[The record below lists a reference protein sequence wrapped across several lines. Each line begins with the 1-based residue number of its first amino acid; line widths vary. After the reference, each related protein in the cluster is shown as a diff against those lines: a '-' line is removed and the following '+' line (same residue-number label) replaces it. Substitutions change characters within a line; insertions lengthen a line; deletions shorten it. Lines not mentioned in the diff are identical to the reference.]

1 MISLAFFVCAAI
13 LASDRKYLVAALE
26 FGEVATCPEVP
37 TLRCKNG
44 STCTPGIASF
54 GGKHDEL
61 NLLTH
66 DSGYHCKCQNGYIG
80 HECEILVE
88 ECSGNEASPVC
99 YNGSKCK
106 GSGKCDCKA
115 LNQDSGSTDTKYEGN
130 SCQYES
136 TSFCVV
142 SLVGNH
148 APDYQFCTNHG
159 ECVRLVEEGE
169 SHPGCVCKDGW
180 SGNHCEIRGDPFE
193 MQSSKATGEGGKAN
207 VSTALLSTMIVL
219 IAIVTLGI
227 IYALVKIRRRRNDS
241 TTTVEFSTSK
251 TKTVVGEGDLDA
263 DGSGTLGSPM
273 KVGDVTDKTDGD
285 DFSID
290 ENDDDDKVIN
300 GLRLA
305 EVV

>member
-1 MISLAFFVCAAI
+1 
-13 LASDRKYLVAALE
+13 
-26 FGEVATCPEVP
+26 
-37 TLRCKNG
+37 
-44 STCTPGIASF
+44 
-54 GGKHDEL
+54 
-61 NLLTH
+61 
-66 DSGYHCKCQNGYIG
+66 
-80 HECEILVE
+80 
-88 ECSGNEASPVC
+88 
-99 YNGSKCK
+99 
-106 GSGKCDCKA
+106 
-115 LNQDSGSTDTKYEGN
+115 
-130 SCQYES
+130 
-136 TSFCVV
+136 
-142 SLVGNH
+142 
-148 APDYQFCTNHG
+148 
-159 ECVRLVEEGE
+159 
-169 SHPGCVCKDGW
+169 
-180 SGNHCEIRGDPFE
+180 
-193 MQSSKATGEGGKAN
+193 
-207 VSTALLSTMIVL
+207 MIVL

>member
-1 MISLAFFVCAAI
+1 MISLVFFVCAAI
-13 LASDRKYLVAALE
+13 LASDPNSIVAALE

-54 GGKHDEL
+54 GKMHDGL
-61 NLLTH
+61 NLQTH
-66 DSGYHCKCQNGYIG
+66 DSGYHCKCQSGYIG
-80 HECEILVE
+80 HECEILAV
-88 ECSGNEASPVC
+88 ECSGNEKSSVC
-99 YNGSKCK
+99 YNGSRCD

-115 LNQDSGSTDTKYEGN
+115 LNQDSESTDTKYEGE

-136 TSFCVV
+136 TSFCVAA
-142 SLVGNH
+142 LVGSH

-159 ECVRLVEEGE
+159 VCVRLVAEGE

-193 MQSSKATGEGGKAN
+193 MQSSKATGEGKKAN
-207 VSTALLSTMIVL
+207 VSTALFSTLVVL
-219 IAIVTLGI
+219 IAIVTLGV
-227 IYALVKIRRRRNDS
+227 IYALIKIRRRRNES
-241 TTTVEFSTSK
+241 ITTVVFSTST

-263 DGSGTLGSPM
+263 DGSGTLGSPK
-273 KVGDVTDKTDGD
+273 KVEDVTDKNDGD

-290 ENDDDDKVIN
+290 DNEDDEVIN